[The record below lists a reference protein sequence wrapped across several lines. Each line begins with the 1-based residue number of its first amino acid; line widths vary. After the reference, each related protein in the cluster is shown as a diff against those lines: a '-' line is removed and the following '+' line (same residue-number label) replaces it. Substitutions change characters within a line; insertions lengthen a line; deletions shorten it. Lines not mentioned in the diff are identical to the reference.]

1 MIAAPRWLRLAS
13 ALLLAAAVILLSV
26 LPGVT
31 VEGDSRFQW
40 HVEAVP
46 SALQNSMHLVLYGM
60 LFCTSA
66 WALGG
71 RGRRGVTLTVAVA
84 ALTLGIV
91 LELVQLQ
98 VPGRFASVLDAT
110 LNTVGVACGYLAW
123 RACQRKR
130 GPDIP
135 GG

>member
-1 MIAAPRWLRLAS
+1 
-13 ALLLAAAVILLSV
+13 V
-26 LPGVT
+26 
-31 VEGDSRFQW
+31 
-40 HVEAVP
+40 
-46 SALQNSMHLVLYGM
+46 QNSMHVVLYGM

-71 RGRRGVTLTVAVA
+71 RGRRWVTLTVAVA

-110 LNTVGVACGYLAW
+110 LNTIGVACGYLSWQAW
-123 RACQRKR
+123 QRKR
-130 GPDIP
+130 GRDIP